1 MALLPKETL
10 KLVITREDTGKMYSM
25 AVKDHSVTFTPGSAN
40 QTSIPYSK
48 DGVKKTENHITSR
61 EVGSISFQAL
71 ETDDPS
77 ELSHLE
83 WDQVLQSNTVRFTA
97 QVTENV
103 SAKVK
108 SYDVTNATMEIGA
121 NEAGSFQVTLK
132 GNITNIVK

>member
-1 MALLPKETL
+1 MALSHKETL
-10 KLVITREDTGKMYSM
+10 KLVITREDTGEMYSM
-25 AVKDHSVTFTPGSAN
+25 AIKDYSVTRTPGSAN
-40 QTSIPYSK
+40 QTSIPYSQ

-61 EVGSISFQAL
+61 ETGSVSFQAL
-71 ETDDPS
+71 ETDDPTT
-77 ELSHLE
+77 LSHLE
-83 WDQVLQSNTVRFTA
+83 WDQILESNTVRFTA